1 MLKRLRI
8 VGLTIAILS
17 LPISPVSAH
26 NFQDVRHQDWFAYYV
41 DQLEDGRIINTDTAN
56 FYPNRSITR
65 AELAKMVVKS
75 AQYKGQ
81 LPVAMVSSQS
91 VFCDVL
97 GDNWAHEFVSIL
109 ASKGVNGVSDTSCNL
124 GKKFLPN
131 QPVTRAEALKIM
143 FLVYGVDVNGSSTF
157 SDVSQSSW
165 FNSYVATA
173 VRLSLVNGYPDR
185 TFRPN
190 GLLTRAEMSKVV
202 TNLMNQTDHPAT
214 AAPTP
219 TPQPTDTSADDSFT
233 LPTINTP
240 HGNNQVNVRTEAEL
254 REAIGNAEPGDEII
268 LAAGTYRLSRQLWID
283 KQGTESNPI
292 IIRSGGEKYSA
303 KLTGSSEEGINIGDG
318 AAYLVIDGLEV
329 FGMGDNNIHVQ
340 NAHHITLQN
349 IKSYDAGRNGDVIKV
364 NQAHHITVQNTEL
377 ARSGA
382 RPGCPSENCW
392 QELIDFVDT
401 DDSVIRDNVMTDFGN
416 LAGYVKGGSTNVLIT
431 GNTITGQRSGAGD
444 PSWGIGGWTD
454 RELLRGRQYEAIN
467 VRFEDNIITN
477 SSYGALGIY
486 DANNVQI
493 RNNTLN
499 NNRGTL
505 IEFKAGNAPS
515 EGSDNITI
523 TANRFN
529 NNQLD
534 PDTLCVISSHNAS
547 GIAISNNSGNTTAA
561 VSATTCVTD

>member
-1 MLKRLRI
+1 MKIHSKLLS
-8 VGLTIAILS
+8 IALVLANI
-17 LPISPVSAH
+17 PITLVQAH
-26 NFQDVRHQDWFAYYV
+26 NFQDVRNQDWFASYV
-41 DQLEDGRIINTDTAN
+41 AQLEEGDIINTNTAN

-75 AQYKGQ
+75 AQYKGK
-81 LPVAMVSSQS
+81 LPIAMVSSEP
-91 VFCDVL
+91 VFCDVA
-97 GDNWAHEFVSIL
+97 GDNWAHEFVTIL
-109 ASKGVNGVSDTSCNL
+109 ANKGINGVSDTVCNL
-124 GKKFLPN
+124 RKKFLPN

-143 FLVYGVDVNGSSTF
+143 FAVYGINVSGNSTF
-157 SDVSQSSW
+157 ADVSQSSW

-173 VRLSLVNGYPDR
+173 ARLNLVNGYSDH

-202 TNLMNQTDHPAT
+202 TNMMRLSDTPSSS
-214 AAPTP
+214 PTP
-219 TPQPTDTSADDSFT
+219 TQQQTPTANNDNFT

-240 HGNNQVNVRTEAEL
+240 HGNHQINVSTETEL

-283 KQGTESNPI
+283 KQGTENNPI
-292 IIRSGGEKYSA
+292 IIRSASDKYSA
-303 KLTGSSEEGINIGDG
+303 KLTGSPEEGINIGDG

-349 IKSYDAGRNGDVIKV
+349 IKSYDAGRDGDVIKV

-392 QELIDFVDT
+392 QELIDLVDT
-401 DDSVIRDNVMTDFGN
+401 DDSIIRDNVMTDFGN
-416 LAGYVKGGSTNVLIT
+416 LAGYVKGGSTNVVIT

-444 PSWGIGGWTD
+444 PAWGIGGWTD
-454 RELLRGRQYEAIN
+454 SELLRGRQYEAIN
-467 VRFEDNIITN
+467 VRFENNTITN

-486 DANNVQI
+486 DASNVTI
-493 RNNTLN
+493 RGNTFN
-499 NNRGTL
+499 NNRGML
-505 IEFKAGNAPS
+505 IEFKAGNAPL
-515 EGSDNITI
+515 EKSDNITI

-529 NNQLD
+529 NNQLN
-534 PDTLCVISSHNAS
+534 PDTLCVISSHQADN
-547 GIAISNNSGNTTAA
+547 INISSNTGNTTAA
-561 VSATTCVTD
+561 ITATHCVNN

>member
-1 MLKRLRI
+1 MIKRLQ
-8 VGLTIAILS
+8 TIGITLAIIS
-17 LPISPVSAH
+17 FSISPVSAH
-26 NFQDVRHQDWFAYYV
+26 NFQDVRHQDWFANYV
-41 DQLEDGRIINTDTAN
+41 DQLEEGGIINTDTAN

-75 AQYKGQ
+75 AQYKGK
-81 LPVAMVSSQS
+81 LPVAMMTNQP
-91 VFCDVL
+91 VFCDVG
-97 GDNWAHEFVSIL
+97 GDSWAQEFVSIL
-109 ASKGVNGVSDTSCNL
+109 ASKGVSGVSDSSCNL

-143 FLVYGVDVNGSSTF
+143 FLVYNIEVNGSSTF
-157 SDVSQSSW
+157 SDISQSSW

-202 TNLMNQTDHPAT
+202 TNLMNQTDSQAMV
-214 AAPTP
+214 ASTP
-219 TPQPTDTSADDSFT
+219 TPLPTVTSTDDSFT

-240 HGNNQVNVRTEAEL
+240 RGSNQVNVRSEAEL

-268 LAAGTYRLSRQLWID
+268 LAGGTYRLSRQLWID

-292 IIRSGGEKYSA
+292 IIRSAGAKYSA
-303 KLTGSSEEGINIGDG
+303 KLTGSPEEGINIGDG

-349 IKSYDAGRNGDVIKV
+349 IKSYDAGRDGDVIKV
-364 NQAHHITVQNTEL
+364 NQAHHVIVQNSEL
-377 ARSGA
+377 SRSGA
-382 RPGCPSENCW
+382 RPGCPGENCW

-401 DDSVIRDNVMTDFGN
+401 DDSEIRDNVMTDFGN

-454 RELLRGRQYEAIN
+454 SELLRGRQYEAIN
-467 VRFEDNIITN
+467 VRFENNTITN

-493 RNNTLN
+493 RSNTFN
-499 NNRGTL
+499 NNRGIL

-515 EGSDNITI
+515 ERSDNITI

-529 NNQLD
+529 NNQ
-534 PDTLCVISSHNAS
+534 PNPNTLCVISSHDAS

-561 VSATTCVTD
+561 VSATDCISN

>member
-1 MLKRLRI
+1 MHYRSRI
-8 VGLTIAILS
+8 IIATVLS
-17 LPISPVSAH
+17 LSLSIRSVNAH
-26 NFQDVRHQDWFAYYV
+26 NFQDVRNQDWFASYV
-41 DQLEDGRIINTDTAN
+41 SQLEEGGIINTNTAN

-81 LPVAMVSSQS
+81 LPVAMISSEP
-91 VFCDVL
+91 VFCDVA
-97 GDNWAHEFVSIL
+97 GDNWAHEFVTIL
-109 ASKGVNGVSDTSCNL
+109 ASKGVNGVNDTSCNL
-124 GKKFLPN
+124 RKKFLPN

-143 FLVYGVDVNGSSTF
+143 FLVYGINVSGNSTFVDVN
-157 SDVSQSSW
+157 QSSW

-173 VRLSLVNGYPDR
+173 ARLNLVNGYSDH

-202 TNLMNQTDHPAT
+202 TNMMRHSE
-214 AAPTP
+214 APLVTPIP
-219 TPQPTDTSADDSFT
+219 TPQATPTANNNNFT

-240 HGNNQVNVRTEAEL
+240 HGSHQVNVSTEAEL
-254 REAIGNAEPGDEII
+254 REAIGSAEPGDEII

-283 KQGTESNPI
+283 KQGTENSPI
-292 IIRSGGEKYSA
+292 IIRSAGDKYSA
-303 KLTGSSEEGINIGDG
+303 KLTGSPEEGINIGDG

-349 IKSYDAGRNGDVIKV
+349 IKSYDAGRDGDVIKV

-382 RPGCPSENCW
+382 RPGCPGENCW

-416 LAGYVKGGSTNVLIT
+416 LAGYVKGGSTNVVIT

-444 PSWGIGGWTD
+444 PAWGLGGWTD
-454 RELLRGRQYEAIN
+454 SELLRGRQYEAIN
-467 VRFEDNIITN
+467 VRFENNIITN

-486 DANNVQI
+486 DASNVTI
-493 RNNTLN
+493 RGNTFN
-499 NNRGTL
+499 NNRGML
-505 IEFKAGNAPS
+505 IEFKAGNAPL
-515 EGSDNITI
+515 EKSDKVTI
-523 TANRFN
+523 IANRFN
-529 NNQLD
+529 NNQLN
-534 PDTLCVISSHNAS
+534 PDTLCVISSHNATA
-547 GIAISNNSGNTTAA
+547 IAISNNSGNSTGA
-561 VSATTCVTD
+561 VNATSCVSN